1 MGQNVNYLLGGQ
13 NQLLGADPEVY
24 RQQLLQ
30 QEQAR
35 FNAMPPQQGY
45 AAQLGTL
52 FGRGA
57 TNLAAGRGMFEV
69 TNPVLD
75 KLTQIQDIYTTSMRE
90 ADPNDPMSFYTSLQ
104 KNFAD
109 KGLGQQALMAQIE
122 GKKFEETNLK
132 GEKLK
137 TEVFKANPQFLD
149 AQIAKAR
156 DSGDDTTANRLAE
169 QRGQIQ
175 VQIDLDRAKE
185 VAATN
190 LINAQTAAQKAQANK
205 FNQEIASGKFDW
217 KVINDITG
225 TPTHMAKIDKRT
237 GETTYEPIALPPG
250 PTAAPGA
257 APAPKGEKPNAST
270 FDMRNAP
277 PKVTPTPVPGSP
289 ATATKTTSLY
299 DQNTQTYKLS
309 QDPEYLQIVE
319 YARANQQQLETDP
332 AFQAQVQQAMNQ
344 LQAKRKAELG
354 NFVKFQ

>member
-1 MGQNVNYLLGGQ
+1 
-13 NQLLGADPEVY
+13 
-24 RQQLLQ
+24 
-30 QEQAR
+30 
-35 FNAMPPQQGY
+35 
-45 AAQLGTL
+45 
-52 FGRGA
+52 
-57 TNLAAGRGMFEV
+57 
-69 TNPVLD
+69 
-75 KLTQIQDIYTTSMRE
+75 MRE

-190 LINAQTAAQKAQANK
+190 LINAQTANQKAQAPK
-205 FNQEIASGKFDW
+205 FNEEIASGKFDW
-217 KVINDITG
+217 KVISNLAG
-225 TPTHMAKIDKRT
+225 TPTHMAKINKKT
-237 GETTYEPIALPPG
+237 GETTYEAIALPPN
-250 PTAAPGA
+250 AAVPPVDPKT
-257 APAPKGEKPNAST
+257 PAGEKPNAAT
-270 FDMRNAP
+270 FDRRNAP
-277 PKVTPTPVPGSP
+277 PEVTPTAVPQPGSTTSP
-289 ATATKTTSLY
+289 AATKTTSLY
-299 DQNTQTYKLS
+299 DQGTQTYKLS
-309 QDPEYLQIVE
+309 QDPEYLKIVE
-319 YARANQQQLETDP
+319 FARSNQKQLETDP
-332 AFQAQVQQAMNQ
+332 AFQAQIQQAINQ
-344 LQAKRKAELG
+344 LQAKRQSELG

>member
-1 MGQNVNYLLGGQ
+1 
-13 NQLLGADPEVY
+13 
-24 RQQLLQ
+24 
-30 QEQAR
+30 
-35 FNAMPPQQGY
+35 
-45 AAQLGTL
+45 
-52 FGRGA
+52 
-57 TNLAAGRGMFEV
+57 
-69 TNPVLD
+69 
-75 KLTQIQDIYTTSMRE
+75 
-90 ADPNDPMSFYTSLQ
+90 MSFYTSLQ

-122 GKKFEETNLK
+122 GKKFEETSLK

-149 AQIAKAR
+149 AQIEKALEV
-156 DSGDDTTANRLAE
+156 GDDKTVKRLTE
-169 QRGQIQ
+169 QRSQIQ

-250 PTAAPGA
+250 ATATPGA
-257 APAPKGEKPNAST
+257 PAAPKGEKPNAAT
-270 FDMRNAP
+270 FDNRNAP

-289 ATATKTTSLY
+289 AAATKTTSLY
-299 DQNTQTYKLS
+299 DQGTQTYKLS